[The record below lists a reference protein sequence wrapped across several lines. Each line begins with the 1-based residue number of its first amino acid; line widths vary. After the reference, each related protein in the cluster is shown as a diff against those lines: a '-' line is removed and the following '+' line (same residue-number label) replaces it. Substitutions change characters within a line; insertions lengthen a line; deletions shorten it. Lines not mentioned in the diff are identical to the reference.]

1 MTSYVLD
8 YFATLGRK
16 GGSLS
21 LRANTNDAYPPAVQ
35 WTEAITDI
43 TVFFPGFISYYIFIY
58 TYMIV
63 DWLINGYR

>member
-16 GGSLS
+16 EGSLS

-43 TVFFPGFISYYIFIY
+43 TVFFPGFNQLLHIY
-58 TYMIV
+58 LY
-63 DWLINGYR
+63 LHYS